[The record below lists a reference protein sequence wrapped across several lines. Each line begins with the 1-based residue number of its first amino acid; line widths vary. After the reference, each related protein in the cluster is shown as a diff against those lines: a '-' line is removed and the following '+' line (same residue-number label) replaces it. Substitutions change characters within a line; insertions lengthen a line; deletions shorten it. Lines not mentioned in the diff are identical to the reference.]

1 MGSVVYL
8 LEKDMSKKLLALLVA
23 VSTCCAFGC
32 SDDDSDSCKTGEK
45 RCDGSNAQICTNG
58 SWTTI
63 KCEKGCDKAT
73 GVCTVPKDP
82 CTTAG
87 EKRCSGKELQEC
99 KDGNWSKVEDCAIS
113 CDEAKKECGGGDGVC
128 TATSTS
134 KCTGACSADK
144 KAGYFWSKDTLKTV
158 DCPNSDC
165 TATNGYVQCGEL
177 PKCTAESTERC
188 NVACSADKSVGY
200 YWNSKDKKV
209 GERKCPNNDCT
220 IEGTSVKCEGD
231 KGNGERPSDVPA
243 TCVKGTSKGM
253 CSAEDK
259 QPYICGDKGEYYKGK
274 CESGTCF
281 ECSNGWVGCGATEAD
296 VCKKQDDTKCTGEKV
311 QTGGEEGTCC
321 DAANYQASCINEN
334 ANALICAK
342 GAVKKWT
349 CKDNIC
355 SVGSDN
361 KVKCD
366 NPNGTGGGS
375 DKGDTDNLED
385 CTATSNAKCKAACAA
400 DGKGYYW
407 NSKNVVTQDCPAKQL
422 NCLNNNG
429 KIVCIGDVTEETCD
443 PSAKPAPTCTDG
455 NAKVKYCDSNVNK
468 FVVKPCA
475 TCVVKEGVYYCD
487 GDDKLTDC
495 TTLDSTDKCKGVCT
509 SETEGLRFSSRE
521 GKVVKWTCSKPG
533 EKCEADATGW
543 LSCKK

>member
-1 MGSVVYL
+1 
-8 LEKDMSKKLLALLVA
+8 MSKKLLALLIA

-32 SDDDSDSCKTGEK
+32 SDDDDSDSCKTGEK
-45 RCDGSNAQICTNG
+45 RCDGNMTQTCVNGNWSKGTPCTD
-58 SWTTI
+58 
-63 KCEKGCDKAT
+63 GCDKAT

-87 EKRCSGKELQEC
+87 EKRCSGKQLQEC
-99 KDGNWSKVEDCAIS
+99 KDGNWSKLEDCKDS
-113 CDEAKKECGGGDGVC
+113 CDEAKKECVEPIEPPTGNECAPGVTNKDC
-128 TATSTS
+128 TP
-134 KCTGACSADK
+134 ACSADK
-144 KAGYFWSKDTLKTV
+144 ATGYFW
-158 DCPNSDC
+158 
-165 TATNGYVQCGEL
+165 
-177 PKCTAESTERC
+177 
-188 NVACSADKSVGY
+188 
-200 YWNSKDKKV
+200 NSKTDAIGSKTCPKK
-209 GERKCPNNDCT
+209 DCY
-220 IEGTSVKCEGD
+220 IDGTSVKCKEVEKCD
-231 KGNGERPSDVPA
+231 KNTAKKTCVDANTVSFCNNNGEMQTK
-243 TCVKGTSKGM
+243 TCNSCTLNADSTYYCCDGNNSKCDG
-253 CSAEDK
+253 
-259 QPYICGDKGEYYKGK
+259 GDIP
-274 CESGTCF
+274 
-281 ECSNGWVGCGATEAD
+281 
-296 VCKKQDDTKCTGEKV
+296 KCTGEKV

-321 DAANYQASCINEN
+321 DAANYQVSCINEN
-334 ANALICAK
+334 ANALICAQ

-443 PSAKPAPTCTDG
+443 PSAKPAPTCTGG